1 MTQNENKGRHLANI
15 KFQQIKMKKTEG
27 LKELKKLIG
36 KKNTQGLVIAI
47 LEIGNPTNV
56 TDGN

>member
-1 MTQNENKGRHLANI
+1 MTQNENKGRYLANI
-15 KFQQIKMKKTEG
+15 KFQQIKMKKTRR

-36 KKNTQGLVIAI
+36 KKNTQGLVITI

-56 TDGN
+56 TEDK